1 LLLERTGEEKH
12 PMLDYLRTWFTA
24 SGWWSYAVRIV
35 GFYLLAWLVHRL
47 ARRMARRI
55 VRLSRFTPR
64 ALWPRPERQATLQSL
79 IASAI
84 SFVAFTAA
92 TLVSMGQFVPM
103 DTLVWVVGLFSAAF
117 GLGARP
123 LISDVLSGLSL
134 IFEDTFAVGE
144 KVEMLGVEG
153 IVEAINLRTTWIRSP
168 TGELY
173 IVPNGEVRVVRNFS
187 RGSFSNANVKLRVA
201 AADLNRALS
210 LLEVLGQ
217 EAVTLLPNLLEPW
230 QVISES
236 GTIGQQTELTL
247 LAKAR
252 FGRAAEMR
260 PHLLT
265 LVQERLAEAGI
276 ALAD

>member
-1 LLLERTGEEKH
+1 MFDRLSALFST
-12 PMLDYLRTWFTA
+12 
-24 SGWWSYAVRIV
+24 SNWWGYGARIA
-35 GFYLLAWLVHRL
+35 GFYLLAWFVHRL
-47 ARRMARRI
+47 ARHVARRV

-64 ALWPRPERQATLQSL
+64 ARRPRPERQATLQSL

-84 SFVAFTAA
+84 SLAALAAA
-92 TLVSMGQFVPM
+92 TLASISQFVPM
-103 DTLVWVVGLFSAAF
+103 ETLVWVVGLFSAAF

-123 LISDVLSGLSL
+123 LIGDVLSGLSF

-144 KVEMLGVEG
+144 KVETLDVEG

-187 RGSFSNANVKLRVA
+187 RGSFSNANVKLKVA
-201 AADLNRALS
+201 AADMNRALP
-210 LLEVLGQ
+210 LLETLGR
-217 EAVTLLPNLLEPW
+217 EAVSLLPNLLEPW
-230 QVISES
+230 QVISEN

-252 FGRAAEMR
+252 FGKAAEMR
-260 PHLLT
+260 PRLLA

-276 ALAD
+276 TLAD